1 MVTIGNDR
9 RKMAILNDESVGYKE
24 KYDEMKHITLI
35 LCIHTNGG
43 SVKQMAI
50 FPLKTLPHP

>member
-1 MVTIGNDR
+1 
-9 RKMAILNDESVGYKE
+9 MAILNDESVGYKE